1 LQNSEGKGESFM
13 KQIEGGICSVRG
25 VSANGVKA
33 GKMGIAVILAEGP
46 AAGVFT
52 KNKVTAAPVTLS
64 KGVIDTKHQLS
75 AVIVNSGNANAFTGD
90 DGFLD
95 AVEMASMLA
104 EKLDIDANTV
114 AVAST
119 GVIGRRLDVSRIRE
133 QLPKVLEGLGSSP
146 ECSQA
151 AARAIMTTDKAL
163 KESAVELD
171 CGVRIG
177 AIAKGSGMIE
187 PNMGTML
194 CFAYTDAKVPADVL
208 DAALKIAVQKTFNM
222 VVVDGDTSTND
233 MVLLTS
239 TCKSG
244 IKPCMECLDD
254 FQESLIYVFTDLA
267 KKMARDGE
275 GATKLIEARVVGAKT
290 HEDARLAA
298 KAIVRSPLVKSA
310 IFGKD
315 PNWGRVVAAA
325 GYSGAELEQERL
337 SLSFSGGEKEVELVK
352 SGEISESSDL
362 TLLKKI
368 MESDEIVITLDLN
381 MGKEHATA
389 WGCDLTYDYVRI
401 NAEYTT

>member
-1 LQNSEGKGESFM
+1 M

-25 VSANGVKA
+25 VSANGIKA
-33 GKMGIAVILAEGP
+33 EKMGIAVILAEGP

-52 KNKVTAAPVTLS
+52 QNKVTAAPVTLS
-64 KGVIDTKHQLS
+64 KGVIDTHHRLS

-95 AVEMASMLA
+95 AMEMASMLS
-104 EKLDIDANTV
+104 ENLDLDADTV

-119 GVIGRRLDVSRIRE
+119 GVIGRRLDISKIRE
-133 QLPKVLEGLGSSP
+133 LLPEVLAELGSTP

-151 AARAIMTTDKAL
+151 AAKAIMTTDKAI

-208 DAALKIAVQKTFNM
+208 DAALKVAVQKTFNM
-222 VVVDGDTSTND
+222 LVVDGDTSTND
-233 MVLLTS
+233 MILLTS

-254 FQESLIYVFTDLA
+254 FQESLIYVFTELV
-267 KKMARDGE
+267 KKMAKDGE
-275 GATKLIEARVVGAKT
+275 GATKLIEARVVGAKK

-298 KAIVRSPLVKSA
+298 KAIVRSPLVKTA

-315 PNWGRVVAAA
+315 PNWGRIVAAA

-337 SLSFSGGEKEVELVK
+337 SLSLSGGEEKIELVDC
-352 SGEISESSDL
+352 GEISESFDL
-362 TLLKKI
+362 ALLKKI
-368 MESDEIVITLDLN
+368 MENDEIVITLDLN
-381 MGKEHATA
+381 MGEEHATA
-389 WGCDLTYDYVRI
+389 WGCDLTYDYIRI

>member
-1 LQNSEGKGESFM
+1 LSERRVFV
-13 KQIEGGICSVRG
+13 KQIEGGICAVRG
-25 VSANGVKA
+25 VSANGIKP
-33 GKMGIAVILAEGP
+33 GKMGIAVIRAEGP

-52 KNKVTAAPVTLS
+52 KNKVIAAPVILS
-64 KGVIDTKHQLS
+64 KELIETEQRLS
-75 AVIVNSGNANAFTGD
+75 AVIANSGNANAFTGD

-95 AVEMASMLA
+95 AMEMASMLT
-104 EKLDIDANTV
+104 EKLDLDPNTV

-119 GVIGRRLDVSRIRE
+119 GVIGRRLDISWIRE
-133 QLPKVLEGLGSSP
+133 HLPEVLDGLGSSP
-146 ECSQA
+146 ECSRA
-151 AARAIMTTDKAL
+151 AAKAIMTTDKAL
-163 KESAVELD
+163 KEVAVELG

-194 CFAYTDAKVPADVL
+194 CFAYTDAIVPADVL
-208 DAALKIAVQKTFNM
+208 DAALRRAVDKTFNM

-233 MVLLTS
+233 MVLFTS

-244 IKPCMECLDD
+244 VKPCMECLDE
-254 FQESLIYVFTDLA
+254 FEEGLIYVFTDLA

-275 GATKLIEARVVGAKT
+275 GATKLIEARVTGAKT
-290 HEDARLAA
+290 YEDAKLAA

-337 SLSFSGGEKEVELVK
+337 SLSFSGGGEEVELVK
-352 SGEISESSDL
+352 SGEISRASDL
-362 TLLKKI
+362 ALLKKI
-368 MESDEIVITLDLN
+368 MANEEIIITLDFG
-381 MGKEHATA
+381 MGEESATA

>member
-1 LQNSEGKGESFM
+1 M

-104 EKLDIDANTV
+104 EKLDIDADTV

-290 HEDARLAA
+290 YEDARLAA

-337 SLSFSGGEKEVELVK
+337 SLSFSGGEKDVELVK
-352 SGEISESSDL
+352 SGEISEFSDL

>member
-1 LQNSEGKGESFM
+1 M
-13 KQIEGGICSVRG
+13 KQIAGGVCAIRG
-25 VSANGVKA
+25 VSANGIKA

-52 KNKVTAAPVTLS
+52 KNKVTAAPIALS
-64 KGVIDTKHQLS
+64 KAVIDTHHRLS
-75 AVIVNSGNANAFTGD
+75 AVIANSGNANAFTGD

-95 AVEMASMLA
+95 AMEMSSMLA
-104 EKLDIDANTV
+104 AKLNLDPDTI

-119 GVIGRRLDVSRIRE
+119 GVIGRRLDISQIRE
-133 QLPKVLEGLGSSP
+133 RLPEVLAGLGSSP

-151 AARAIMTTDKAL
+151 AAKAIMTTDTTF

-187 PNMGTML
+187 PNLGTML

-233 MVLLTS
+233 MVLFTS

-244 IKPCMECLDD
+244 IKPCMEFLDD

-267 KKMARDGE
+267 KKVARDGKE
-275 GATKLIEARVVGAKT
+275 
-290 HEDARLAA
+290 
-298 KAIVRSPLVKSA
+298 PL
-310 IFGKD
+310 
-315 PNWGRVVAAA
+315 N
-325 GYSGAELEQERL
+325 L
-337 SLSFSGGEKEVELVK
+337 SKPE
-352 SGEISESSDL
+352 
-362 TLLKKI
+362 
-368 MESDEIVITLDLN
+368 
-381 MGKEHATA
+381 
-389 WGCDLTYDYVRI
+389 
-401 NAEYTT
+401 

>member
-1 LQNSEGKGESFM
+1 M

-25 VSANGVKA
+25 VSANGIKA
-33 GKMGIAVILAEGP
+33 EKMGIAVILAEGP

-52 KNKVTAAPVTLS
+52 QNKVTAAPVTLS
-64 KGVIDTKHQLS
+64 KGVIDTHHRLS

-95 AVEMASMLA
+95 AMEMASMLS
-104 EKLDIDANTV
+104 ENLDLDADTV

-119 GVIGRRLDVSRIRE
+119 GVIGRRLDISKIRE
-133 QLPKVLEGLGSSP
+133 LLPEVLAELGSTP

-151 AARAIMTTDKAL
+151 AAKAIMTTDKAI

-208 DAALKIAVQKTFNM
+208 DAALKVAVQKTFNM
-222 VVVDGDTSTND
+222 LVVDGDTSTND
-233 MVLLTS
+233 MILLTS

-254 FQESLIYVFTDLA
+254 FQESLIYVFTELV
-267 KKMARDGE
+267 KKMAKDGE
-275 GATKLIEARVVGAKT
+275 GATKLIEARVVGAKK

-298 KAIVRSPLVKSA
+298 KAIVRSPLVKTA

-315 PNWGRVVAAA
+315 PNWGRIVAAA

-337 SLSFSGGEKEVELVK
+337 SLSLSGGEEKVELVDC
-352 SGEISESSDL
+352 GEISESFDL
-362 TLLKKI
+362 ALLKKI
-368 MESDEIVITLDLN
+368 MENYEIVITIDLN
-381 MGKEHATA
+381 MGEEHATA
-389 WGCDLTYDYVRI
+389 WGCDLTYDYIRI

>member
-1 LQNSEGKGESFM
+1 M
-13 KQIEGGICSVRG
+13 KQVEGGVCAVRG
-25 VSANGVKA
+25 VSANGIKV
-33 GKMGIAVILAEGP
+33 GKMGITVILAEGP

-52 KNKVTAAPVTLS
+52 KNKVTAAPVILS
-64 KGVIDTKHQLS
+64 KGVIDTEHRLS
-75 AVIVNSGNANAFTGD
+75 AVIANSGNANAFTGD

-95 AVEMASMLA
+95 AMEMASMLA
-104 EKLDIDANTV
+104 EKLDIDADTV

-119 GVIGRRLDVSRIRE
+119 GVIGRRLDVSQIRE
-133 QLPKVLEGLGSSP
+133 YLPEVLAGLGSTP

-151 AARAIMTTDKAL
+151 AAKAIMTTDNTL

-177 AIAKGSGMIE
+177 AIAKGSGMID

-222 VVVDGDTSTND
+222 IVIDGDTSTND
-233 MVLLTS
+233 MVLFTS

-254 FQESLIYVFTDLA
+254 FQESLVYVFTDLA

-275 GATKLIEARVVGAKT
+275 GATKLIEARVVGAKKY
-290 HEDARLAA
+290 EDARLAA
-298 KAIVRSPLVKSA
+298 KAIVRSPLVKTA

-315 PNWGRVVAAA
+315 PNWGRIVAAA

-337 SLSFSGGEKEVELVK
+337 SLSLSGGEDKVDLVK
-352 SGEISESSDL
+352 LGEISESSDL
-362 TLLKKI
+362 DLLKKI
-368 MESDEIVITLDLN
+368 MANDEIIITLDLN
-381 MGKEHATA
+381 MGEEHATA
-389 WGCDLTYDYVRI
+389 WGCDLTYDYVKI

>member
-1 LQNSEGKGESFM
+1 M
-13 KQIEGGICSVRG
+13 KQIEGGICAVRG
-25 VSANGVKA
+25 VSANGIKA

-64 KGVIDTKHQLS
+64 KGVIDTHHRLS
-75 AVIVNSGNANAFTGD
+75 AVIANSGNANAFTGD

-95 AVEMASMLA
+95 AMEIASMLS
-104 EKLDIDANTV
+104 ESLDLKADTV

-119 GVIGRRLDVSRIRE
+119 GVIGRRLDVSKIKGH
-133 QLPKVLEGLGSSP
+133 LPEVIAGLGSTP
-146 ECSQA
+146 ACSQA
-151 AARAIMTTDKAL
+151 AAKAIMTTDKAI

-187 PNMGTML
+187 PNMGTLL

-222 VVVDGDTSTND
+222 LVVDGDTSTND
-233 MVLLTS
+233 MILFTS

-254 FQESLIYVFTDLA
+254 FQESLVYIFTDLV
-267 KKMARDGE
+267 KKMAKDGE
-275 GATKLIEARVVGAKT
+275 GATKLIEARVVGAEKY
-290 HEDARLAA
+290 EDARLAA
-298 KAIVRSPLVKSA
+298 KAIVRSPLVKTA

-315 PNWGRVVAAA
+315 PNWGRIVAAA

-337 SLSFSGGEKEVELVK
+337 SLSFSGGEDKVELVNC
-352 SGEISESSDL
+352 GEISESFDL

-368 MESDEIVITLDLN
+368 MGNDEIIITLDLN
-381 MGKEHATA
+381 MGEEHATA

>member
-1 LQNSEGKGESFM
+1 M
-13 KQIEGGICSVRG
+13 KQIEGGICTVRG
-25 VSANGVKA
+25 VSANGIKA

-52 KNKVTAAPVTLS
+52 RNKVIAAPVTLS
-64 KGVIDTKHQLS
+64 KGVIDTHHRLS

-95 AVEMASMLA
+95 AMEMASMLS
-104 EKLDIDANTV
+104 ENLDLNPDTI

-119 GVIGRRLDVSRIRE
+119 GVIGRRLDVSKIME
-133 QLPKVLEGLGSSP
+133 HLPEVIAGLGSTP

-151 AARAIMTTDKAL
+151 AAKAIMTTDKAI

-222 VVVDGDTSTND
+222 LVVDGDTSTND
-233 MVLLTS
+233 MILLTS
-239 TCKSG
+239 TCQSG

-254 FQESLIYVFTDLA
+254 FQESLVYVFTDLV
-267 KKMARDGE
+267 KKMAKDGE
-275 GATKLIEARVVGAKT
+275 GATKLIEARVVGAKS

-298 KAIVRSPLVKSA
+298 KAIVRSPLVKTA

-315 PNWGRVVAAA
+315 PNWGRIIAAA
-325 GYSGAELEQERL
+325 GYSGAELEQESL
-337 SLSFSGGEKEVELVK
+337 SLSLSGGEDKVELVDF
-352 SGEISESSDL
+352 GEISESFDL

-368 MESDEIVITLDLN
+368 MENDEIIITLDLN
-381 MGKEHATA
+381 MGEEHATA

>member
-1 LQNSEGKGESFM
+1 M
-13 KQIEGGICSVRG
+13 KQIEGGICAVRG
-25 VSANGVKA
+25 VTANGIKP

-52 KNKVTAAPVTLS
+52 KNKVVAAPVILS
-64 KGVIDTKHQLS
+64 KKLIETEQRLS
-75 AVIVNSGNANAFTGD
+75 AIIVNSGNANAFTGD

-95 AVEMASMLA
+95 AIEMASTLA
-104 EKLDIDANTV
+104 EKLDLDPDSV

-119 GVIGRRLDVSRIRE
+119 GVIGRRLDVSWIRE
-133 QLPKVLEGLGSSP
+133 HLPEVLEGLGSSP
-146 ECSQA
+146 ECSRA
-151 AARAIMTTDKAL
+151 AAKAIMTTDKTL
-163 KESAVELD
+163 KEAAVELD

-208 DAALKIAVQKTFNM
+208 DAALRKAVDKTFNM

-233 MVLLTS
+233 MALFTS

-244 IKPCMECLDD
+244 VKPCMECLDE
-254 FQESLIYVFTDLA
+254 FEEGLIYVFTDLA

-275 GATKLIEARVVGAKT
+275 GATKLIEARVIGAKT
-290 HEDARLAA
+290 YEDARLAA
-298 KAIVRSPLVKSA
+298 KSIVRSPLVKSA

-337 SLSFSGGEKEVELVK
+337 SLSFSGGGEEVELVK
-352 SGEISESSDL
+352 SGEISRASDL
-362 TLLKKI
+362 ALLKKI
-368 MESDEIVITLDLN
+368 MANEEIIITLDFG
-381 MGKEHATA
+381 MGEESATA

>member
-1 LQNSEGKGESFM
+1 M
-13 KQIEGGICSVRG
+13 KQIEGGICAVRG

-33 GKMGIAVILAEGP
+33 GKTGIMVILAEGP
-46 AAGVFT
+46 SAGVFT
-52 KNKVTAAPVTLS
+52 KNKVVAAPVILT
-64 KGVIDTKHQLS
+64 KGVIETNHWLS
-75 AVIVNSGNANAFTGD
+75 AVIANSGNANAFTGD

-95 AVEMASMLA
+95 AMEMASMLA
-104 EKLDIDANTV
+104 EELDIDVDTV

-119 GVIGRRLDVSRIRE
+119 GIIGRRLDITEIRKN
-133 QLPKVLEGLGSSP
+133 LRKAIKGLGNSP
-146 ECSQA
+146 ECSKA
-151 AARAIMTTDKAL
+151 AAKAIMTTDTAI
-163 KESAVELD
+163 KESAIELD
-171 CGVRIG
+171 CGIRIG

-233 MVLLTS
+233 MVLFTS

-244 IKPCMECLDD
+244 IKPSMSCLDD
-254 FQESLIYVFTDLA
+254 FQESLIYLFTDLA
-267 KKMARDGE
+267 KKIAMDGE
-275 GATKLIEARVVGAKT
+275 GATKLIEARVVGAKKY
-290 HEDARLAA
+290 EDARLAA

-310 IFGKD
+310 VFGKD

-337 SLSFSGGEKEVELVK
+337 SLSFSGGGEEIELVK
-352 SGEISESSDL
+352 FGEIFEPSDL
-362 TLLKKI
+362 TLLKRI
-368 MESDEIVITLDLN
+368 MGNDEIVINLN
-381 MGKEHATA
+381 LNAGKENAIA
-389 WGCDLTYDYVRI
+389 WGCDLSYNYVRI

>member
-1 LQNSEGKGESFM
+1 M
-13 KQIEGGICSVRG
+13 KQIEGGICAVRG
-25 VSANGVKA
+25 VSAYGIKP

-52 KNKVTAAPVTLS
+52 RNKVVAAPVTLS
-64 KGVIDTKHQLS
+64 RERIETEHRLS
-75 AVIVNSGNANAFTGD
+75 AVIANSGNANAFTGD

-95 AVEMASMLA
+95 AMEMASMVA
-104 EKLDIDANTV
+104 EKLGMNPDNV

-119 GVIGRRLDVSRIRE
+119 GVIGRRLDVSFIKE
-133 QLPKVLEGLGSSP
+133 HLPEVLEGLGSSP
-146 ECSQA
+146 ECSRA
-151 AARAIMTTDKAL
+151 AAKAIMTTDRAL

-208 DAALKIAVQKTFNM
+208 DAALKIAVDKTFNM

-233 MVLLTS
+233 MVLFTS

-244 IKPCMECLDD
+244 VKPCLDCLDD
-254 FQESLIYVFTDLA
+254 FEEGLVCVFTDLA
-267 KKMARDGE
+267 KKMAKDGE
-275 GATKLIEARVVGAKT
+275 GATKLIEARVTGAKKY
-290 HEDARLAA
+290 EDARLVA
-298 KAIVRSPLVKSA
+298 KTIVRSPLVKSA

-337 SLSFSGGEKEVELVK
+337 TLSFSGGGEEVELVK
-352 SGEISESSDL
+352 AGEISTASDL
-362 TLLKKI
+362 SLLKKI
-368 MESDEIVITLDLN
+368 MANDEIIINLDLA
-381 MGKEHATA
+381 MGEESATA

>member
-1 LQNSEGKGESFM
+1 M
-13 KQIEGGICSVRG
+13 KQIEGGICAVRG
-25 VSANGVKA
+25 VTANGIKP

-52 KNKVTAAPVTLS
+52 KNKVVAAPVILS
-64 KGVIDTKHQLS
+64 KKLIETEQRLS
-75 AVIVNSGNANAFTGD
+75 AIIANSGNANAFTGD

-95 AVEMASMLA
+95 AIEMASTLA
-104 EKLDIDANTV
+104 EKLDLDPDTV

-119 GVIGRRLDVSRIRE
+119 GVIGRKLDVSWIRE
-133 QLPKVLEGLGSSP
+133 HLPEVLEGLGSSP
-146 ECSQA
+146 ECSRA
-151 AARAIMTTDKAL
+151 AAKAIMTTDKTL
-163 KESAVELD
+163 KEAAVELD

-208 DAALKIAVQKTFNM
+208 DAALRKAVDKTFNM

-233 MVLLTS
+233 MALFTS

-244 IKPCMECLDD
+244 VKPCMECLDEFED
-254 FQESLIYVFTDLA
+254 GLIYVFTDLA
-267 KKMARDGE
+267 KKMAKDGE
-275 GATKLIEARVVGAKT
+275 GATKLIEARVIGAKT
-290 HEDARLAA
+290 YEDARLAA
-298 KAIVRSPLVKSA
+298 KSIVRSPLVKSA

-337 SLSFSGGEKEVELVK
+337 TLSFSGGGEEVELVK
-352 SGEISESSDL
+352 SGEISRASDL
-362 TLLKKI
+362 ALLKKI
-368 MESDEIVITLDLN
+368 MANEEIIITLDFG
-381 MGKEHATA
+381 MGEESATA

>member
-1 LQNSEGKGESFM
+1 M
-13 KQIEGGICSVRG
+13 KKIEGGICAVKG
-25 VSANGVKA
+25 VTANGIKP
-33 GKMGIAVILAEGP
+33 GKMGITVIRAEGP

-52 KNKVTAAPVTLS
+52 KNKVTAAPVGLS
-64 KGVIDTKHQLS
+64 KGVIETQHRLS
-75 AVIVNSGNANAFTGD
+75 AIIANSGNANAFTGD

-95 AVEMASMLA
+95 AMEMASALS
-104 EKLDIDANTV
+104 ESLDLEPDTV

-119 GVIGRRLDVSRIRE
+119 GVIGRKLDVSWIRE
-133 QLPKVLEGLGSSP
+133 HLPEVLEGLGSSP
-146 ECSQA
+146 ECSLA
-151 AARAIMTTDKAL
+151 ATKAIMTTDKAV
-163 KESAVELD
+163 KEVAVELD

-194 CFAYTDAKVPADVL
+194 CFAYTDALVPADVL
-208 DAALKIAVQKTFNM
+208 DSALRIAVDKTFNM

-233 MVLLTS
+233 MVLFTS

-244 IKPCMECLDD
+244 IKPCMECLDEFED
-254 FQESLIYVFTDLA
+254 ALVYAFTDLA

-275 GATKLIEARVVGAKT
+275 GATKLIEARVTGAKT
-290 HEDARLAA
+290 SEDARLAA

-337 SLSFSGGEKEVELVK
+337 SLSFSAEGETVELVK
-352 SGEISESSDL
+352 SGEVSRASDL
-362 TLLKKI
+362 ALLKKI
-368 MESDEIVITLDLN
+368 MANEEIIIILDFGTGEES
-381 MGKEHATA
+381 ATA

>member
-1 LQNSEGKGESFM
+1 M
-13 KQIEGGICSVRG
+13 
-25 VSANGVKA
+25 
-33 GKMGIAVILAEGP
+33 
-46 AAGVFT
+46 
-52 KNKVTAAPVTLS
+52 
-64 KGVIDTKHQLS
+64 
-75 AVIVNSGNANAFTGD
+75 
-90 DGFLD
+90 
-95 AVEMASMLA
+95 EMASALS
-104 EKLDIDANTV
+104 ESLDLEPDTV

-119 GVIGRRLDVSRIRE
+119 GVIGRRLDVSWIRE
-133 QLPKVLEGLGSSP
+133 HLPEVLEGLGSSP
-146 ECSQA
+146 ECSLA
-151 AARAIMTTDKAL
+151 AAKAIMTTDKAL
-163 KESAVELD
+163 KEVAVELD

-194 CFAYTDAKVPADVL
+194 CFAYTDALVPADVL
-208 DAALKIAVQKTFNM
+208 DAALRIAVDKTFNM

-233 MVLLTS
+233 MVLFTS

-244 IKPCMECLDD
+244 IKPCMECLDEFED
-254 FQESLIYVFTDLA
+254 ALIYLFTDLA

-275 GATKLIEARVVGAKT
+275 GATKLIEARVTGAKT
-290 HEDARLAA
+290 YEDARLAV

-337 SLSFSGGEKEVELVK
+337 SLSFSAGGETVELVK
-352 SGEISESSDL
+352 SGEISRVSDL
-362 TLLKKI
+362 ALLNKI
-368 MESDEIVITLDLN
+368 MANEEIIITLDFG
-381 MGKEHATA
+381 MGKESATA

>member
-1 LQNSEGKGESFM
+1 M

-25 VSANGVKA
+25 VSANGIKA
-33 GKMGIAVILAEGP
+33 EKMGIAVILAEGP

-52 KNKVTAAPVTLS
+52 QNKVTAAPVTLS
-64 KGVIDTKHQLS
+64 KGVIDTHHRLS

-95 AVEMASMLA
+95 AMEMASMLS
-104 EKLDIDANTV
+104 ENLDLDADTV

-119 GVIGRRLDVSRIRE
+119 GVIGRRLDISKIRE
-133 QLPKVLEGLGSSP
+133 LLPEVLAELGSTP

-151 AARAIMTTDKAL
+151 AAKAIMTTDKAI

-208 DAALKIAVQKTFNM
+208 DAALKVAVQKTFNM
-222 VVVDGDTSTND
+222 LVVDGDTSTND
-233 MVLLTS
+233 MILLTS

-254 FQESLIYVFTDLA
+254 FQESLIYVFTELV
-267 KKMARDGE
+267 KKMAKDGE
-275 GATKLIEARVVGAKT
+275 GATKLIEARVVGAKK

-298 KAIVRSPLVKSA
+298 KAIVRSPLVKTA

-315 PNWGRVVAAA
+315 PNWGRIVAAA

-337 SLSFSGGEKEVELVK
+337 SLSLSGGEEKVELVDC
-352 SGEISESSDL
+352 GEISESFDL
-362 TLLKKI
+362 ALLKKI
-368 MESDEIVITLDLN
+368 MENYEIVITLDLN
-381 MGKEHATA
+381 MGEEHATA
-389 WGCDLTYDYVRI
+389 WGCDLTYDYIRI

>member
-1 LQNSEGKGESFM
+1 M
-13 KQIEGGICSVRG
+13 KLIEGGICAVRG
-25 VSANGVKA
+25 VSANGIKA

-52 KNKVTAAPVTLS
+52 KNKVVAAPITLS
-64 KGVIDTKHQLS
+64 KGVIDTHHRLS

-95 AVEMASMLA
+95 AMEMASMLS
-104 EKLDIDANTV
+104 ENLDLDPDTI

-119 GVIGRRLDVSRIRE
+119 GVIGRRLDVSKIME
-133 QLPKVLEGLGSSP
+133 YLPEVISGLGSTP

-151 AARAIMTTDKAL
+151 AAKAIMTTDKTI

-222 VVVDGDTSTND
+222 LVVDGDTSTND
-233 MVLLTS
+233 MILFTS
-239 TCKSG
+239 TCQSG

-254 FQESLIYVFTDLA
+254 FQESLVYLFTDLV
-267 KKMARDGE
+267 KKMAKDGE
-275 GATKLIEARVVGAKT
+275 GATKLIEARVVGAKKN
-290 HEDARLAA
+290 EDARLAA
-298 KAIVRSPLVKSA
+298 KAIVRSPLVKTA

-315 PNWGRVVAAA
+315 PNWGRIVAAA
-325 GYSGAELEQERL
+325 GYSGAELEQEML
-337 SLSFSGGEKEVELVK
+337 SLSLSGGGDKVELVDC
-352 SGEISESSDL
+352 GEISESCDL
-362 TLLKKI
+362 SLLKKI
-368 MESDEIVITLDLN
+368 MENDEIIITLNLN
-381 MGKEHATA
+381 MGEEHATA

>member
-1 LQNSEGKGESFM
+1 M
-13 KQIEGGICSVRG
+13 
-25 VSANGVKA
+25 
-33 GKMGIAVILAEGP
+33 
-46 AAGVFT
+46 
-52 KNKVTAAPVTLS
+52 
-64 KGVIDTKHQLS
+64 
-75 AVIVNSGNANAFTGD
+75 
-90 DGFLD
+90 
-95 AVEMASMLA
+95 EMASMLA
-104 EKLDIDANTV
+104 EKLGLNADTI

-119 GVIGRRLDVSRIRE
+119 GVIGRRLDISKIRE
-133 QLPKVLEGLGSSP
+133 QLPEVLEGLGSSP

-151 AARAIMTTDKAL
+151 AAKAIMTTDKTL

-194 CFAYTDAKVPADVL
+194 CFVYTDARVPADVL
-208 DAALKIAVQKTFNM
+208 DAALRIAVDKTFNM

-233 MVLLTS
+233 MVLFTS

-244 IKPCMECLDD
+244 IKPCMDCLDD
-254 FQESLIYVFTDLA
+254 FEEGLIYVLTDLA
-267 KKMARDGE
+267 KKMAKDGE

-290 HEDARLAA
+290 HNDARLAA
-298 KAIVRSPLVKSA
+298 KAIVRSSLVKSA

-315 PNWGRVVAAA
+315 PNWGRIVAAA

-337 SLSFSGGEKEVELVK
+337 TLSFSGGGEDVELVK
-352 SGEISESSDL
+352 SGEISSTSDL
-362 TLLKKI
+362 ALLKKI
-368 MESDEIVITLDLN
+368 MANDEIIITLGLD
-381 MGKEHATA
+381 MGSEHATA

>member
-1 LQNSEGKGESFM
+1 M
-13 KQIEGGICSVRG
+13 KQIEGGICAVRG
-25 VSANGVKA
+25 VSANGIKA
-33 GKMGIAVILAEGP
+33 GKIGIAVILAEGP

-64 KGVIDTKHQLS
+64 KGVIDTHHRLS

-95 AVEMASMLA
+95 AMEMASMLSESLDLDA
-104 EKLDIDANTV
+104 EAV

-119 GVIGRRLDVSRIRE
+119 GVIGRRIDVSKIMER
-133 QLPKVLEGLGSSP
+133 LPEVIAGLGSTP

-151 AARAIMTTDKAL
+151 AAKAIMTTDRAI

-222 VVVDGDTSTND
+222 LVVDGDTSTND
-233 MVLLTS
+233 MILFTS

-254 FQESLIYVFTDLA
+254 FQESLIYLFTDIV
-267 KKMARDGE
+267 KKMAKDGE
-275 GATKLIEARVVGAKT
+275 GATRLIEARVVGAKRY
-290 HEDARLAA
+290 EDARLAA
-298 KAIVRSPLVKSA
+298 KAIVRSPLVKTA

-315 PNWGRVVAAA
+315 PNWGRIIAAA

-337 SLSFSGGEKEVELVK
+337 SLSLSGGEDKVELVDC
-352 SGEISESSDL
+352 GEISESFDL
-362 TLLKKI
+362 ALLKRI
-368 MESDEIVITLDLN
+368 MENDEIIITLDLN
-381 MGKEHATA
+381 MGEEQATA
-389 WGCDLTYDYVRI
+389 WGCDLTYDYVSI